1 MIKPIASIVA
11 LASLAAC
18 LVAPVMYF
26 AGRVEI
32 DSYQTVFLIA
42 SIAWFVAV
50 AVYDRQRQREL
61 RATGERP

>member
-1 MIKPIASIVA
+1 MIKPLASVVA
-11 LASLAAC
+11 LVSLAVC

-32 DSYQTVFLIA
+32 ESYKTVFLIA
-42 SIAWFVAV
+42 SLAWFVAV

-61 RATGERP
+61 RAAGDPS